1 MGRLPKEIDMGRL
14 LEMAESETPAK
25 EMAQELGIS
34 IPTLKNRIDQLR
46 NEQSLLLDAKSV
58 ENLRVIKMKED
69 VLVRIEKNL
78 PNMDND
84 ELIKALTA
92 LNKMDAPERETG
104 KLSGLLGMITEI
116 DEEIES
122 RAEEK
127 FEEKQLE
134 QKTIDITPTSS
145 QFPRL

>member
-1 MGRLPKEIDMGRL
+1 
-14 LEMAESETPAK
+14 
-25 EMAQELGIS
+25 
-34 IPTLKNRIDQLR
+34 
-46 NEQSLLLDAKSV
+46 
-58 ENLRVIKMKED
+58 MKED

-92 LNKMDAPERETG
+92 LNKMDAPERDAG
-104 KLSGLLGMITEI
+104 KLSGLLGMVTEI
-116 DEEIES
+116 DEEIEA

-134 QKTIDITPTSS
+134 AKTIDITSPKSK